1 MSELDCGFIG
11 KLKIWIEKIKCVVQ
25 PSQEEIP
32 VRHLGHGTYANILN
46 VKVNHCYKCT
56 MYCVL

>member
-1 MSELDCGFIG
+1 MSELDCGFIR

-32 VRHLGHGTYANILN
+32 VQHLGAWDLCQYI
-46 VKVNHCYKCT
+46 KC
-56 MYCVL
+56 